1 VIACNQ
7 VEFHPLL
14 DQTALKAT
22 ADELGLPLVAYS
34 PIARGKTFAIPAVQ
48 AAAARHGC
56 SANEVVLRWIIQQ
69 GVVAIPKTDK
79 RAHAESNLRAL
90 SLELSADEMSA
101 IAAVCHAG
109 GRTINGSWMAG
120 RWDD

>member
-1 VIACNQ
+1 M
-7 VEFHPLL
+7 L

-34 PIARGKTFAIPAVQ
+34 PIAGGKAFAIPAVQ
-48 AAAARHGC
+48 AAAARHGL

-69 GVVAIPKTDK
+69 GVIAIPKTDK

-90 SLELSADEMSA
+90 DFELSADGMAA
-101 IAAVCHAG
+101 IAASTTRA